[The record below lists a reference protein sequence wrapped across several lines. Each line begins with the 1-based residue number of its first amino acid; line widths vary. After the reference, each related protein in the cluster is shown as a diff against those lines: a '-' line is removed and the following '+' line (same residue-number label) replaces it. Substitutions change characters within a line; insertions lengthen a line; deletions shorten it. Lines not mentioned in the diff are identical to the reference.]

1 MKLKG
6 SARRIWRSVEALA
19 YAVEYDP
26 QMELHLRVERLE
38 RLVADL
44 NARMPA

>member
-1 MKLKG
+1 MKLKE
-6 SARRIWRSVEALA
+6 SARRIWRGVEALG

-38 RLVADL
+38 RLVAEL
-44 NARMPA
+44 NARIPA